1 MFDALKEVIV
11 VLIALGLATISA
23 VGLIW
28 FGYWMG
34 RNSRE
39 LPVRSE
45 KNLAKRRMGTK
56 APIDD
61 SVGDL
66 FNDAAFGFPDEKE
79 PGIPTIGG
87 RR

>member
-1 MFDALKEVIV
+1 MLEGIKDIIIV
-11 VLIALGLATISA
+11 MVALGLATISA

-39 LPVRSE
+39 LPVRSDM
-45 KNLAKRRMGTK
+45 NPAKKRMGTK

-61 SVGDL
+61 DVGDL
-66 FNDAAFGFPDEKE
+66 FQDAAFGYPEE
-79 PGIPTIGG
+79 GPGIPTIGG
-87 RR
+87 R